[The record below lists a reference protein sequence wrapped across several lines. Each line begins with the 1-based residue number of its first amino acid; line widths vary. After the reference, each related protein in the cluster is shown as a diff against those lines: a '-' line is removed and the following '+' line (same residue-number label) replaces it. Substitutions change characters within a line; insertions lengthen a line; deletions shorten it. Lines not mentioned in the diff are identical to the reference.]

1 MEQILNLVDKY
12 LANLYFPAIRWTDV
26 VEVLVIAVLVYYI
39 LVWVKNTRAWSLL
52 KGVVVILL
60 FFVFAAIFNMTTI
73 LWIAENVFAIAVTAI
88 VVILQ
93 PELRKALETLGRK
106 NILASI
112 LPFETN
118 KTQGGKISQQTI
130 LELARACTE
139 MSRVKTGA
147 LIVIE
152 NEQVLDDY
160 CRTGIDIDGIV
171 TSQLLINIFEHN
183 TPLHDGAVIIRGN
196 RVLSATCYLPLSD
209 SMNLGKELGT
219 RHRAGVGIS
228 EATDSV
234 TIIVS
239 EETGKISIA
248 YEGKLE
254 RNVTSERLKDR
265 IDAIINVKSSAEGK
279 NKKIWKGRVGNG
291 KKTNQ

>member
-1 MEQILNLVDKY
+1 MDQMFNFVDKY

-39 LVWVKNTRAWSLL
+39 LVWIKNTRAWSLL

-73 LWIAENVFAIAVTAI
+73 LWIAEKFFTIAVTAI
-88 VVILQ
+88 IVILQ
-93 PELRKALETLGRK
+93 PELRRALETLGRK

-112 LPFETN
+112 LPFETA
-118 KTQGGKISQQTI
+118 KTQEGKISSKTVN
-130 LELARACTE
+130 ELTKACVE
-139 MSRVKTGA
+139 MSRVRTGA

-152 NEQVLDDY
+152 NEQGLDDY
-160 CRTGIDIDGIV
+160 SRTGIDVDGIV

-183 TPLHDGAVIIRGN
+183 TPLHDGAVIIREN

-209 SMNLGKELGT
+209 SMNLDKELGT
-219 RHRAGVGIS
+219 RHRAGLGIS
-228 EATDSV
+228 EVTDSM

-239 EETGKISIA
+239 EETGKISVA
-248 YEGKLE
+248 FEGKLE
-254 RNVTSERLKDR
+254 RNVSPERLKEC
-265 IDAIINVKSSAEGK
+265 ISNLNSKKLIEAK
-279 NKKIWKGRVGNG
+279 NIKIWKGRVGNG
-291 KKTNQ
+291 KKTDQ